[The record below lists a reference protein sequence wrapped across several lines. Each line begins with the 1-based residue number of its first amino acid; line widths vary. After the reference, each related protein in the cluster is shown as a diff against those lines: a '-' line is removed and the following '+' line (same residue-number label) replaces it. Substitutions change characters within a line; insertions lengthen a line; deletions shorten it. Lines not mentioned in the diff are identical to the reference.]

1 MHRRAFLSAV
11 AGGAAL
17 ALAGCA
23 RMPPWDFPT
32 ASPRVGKRPTSTPQ
46 SVPSFTPP
54 VPSPEPTP
62 LQGPPQLAK
71 VSLPAGA
78 ITELP
83 GNAALLAWTV
93 DDGIDSDVVL
103 KYIEF
108 AAATGTRL
116 TFFLNG
122 ADPGWTT
129 HAALLRPL
137 VASGQVQLG
146 NHTWDH
152 PNLTK
157 LSDGRVVAELQ
168 RNHDFISTTYGV
180 DARPF
185 FRPPY
190 GFRNARVDRL
200 AASIGYS
207 TPVLWY
213 GTLSDSGLI
222 TPEQVVSFADQWF
235 LPGHIVI
242 GHANFPPV
250 TTVFSQLSAMIHTRG
265 LQTVTLNDVFL
276 KP

>member
-1 MHRRAFLSAV
+1 MDRRVFFSAV
-11 AGGAAL
+11 AGGAVL

-23 RMPPWDFPT
+23 GMPQWDFPT
-32 ASPRVGKRPTSTPQ
+32 ASPSAGKRPTSTRQ
-46 SVPSFTPP
+46 VTPSTTTP
-54 VPSPEPTP
+54 VPSSVPTP
-62 LQGPPQLAK
+62 RQEPPQLAK

-78 ITELP
+78 ITALP
-83 GNAALLAWTV
+83 GHGALLAWTV

-122 ADPGWTT
+122 ADPGWTK

-157 LSDGRVVAELQ
+157 LSDSRVVAELQ
-168 RNHDFISTTYGV
+168 RNHDFIGITYGV
-180 DARPF
+180 DACPY

-190 GFRNARVDRL
+190 GFCNARVDRL

-213 GTLSDSGLI
+213 GTLSDSALI
-222 TPEQVVSFADQWF
+222 TPEQVMSFANQ
-235 LPGHIVI
+235 
-242 GHANFPPV
+242 
-250 TTVFSQLSAMIHTRG
+250 
-265 LQTVTLNDVFL
+265 
-276 KP
+276 